1 MFNPARELISNV
13 LGGAMSKL
21 NSDRFGIDLH
31 GTGIQS
37 GSVADVAKCITLL
50 RYAGDGIC
58 MREVGFKR
66 SSIIWIEFCFL
77 TRSEFAEWLS
87 KHSNC

>member
-1 MFNPARELISNV
+1 
-13 LGGAMSKL
+13 MSKL

-58 MREVGFKR
+58 MRE
-66 SSIIWIEFCFL
+66 
-77 TRSEFAEWLS
+77 
-87 KHSNC
+87 